1 MVQKRGHAGSAIF
14 TNFDRSAL
22 YDVMHASNVNG
33 KPLKYYRKATD
44 VPAGGRSLLLGTNL
58 EPGDLRPLG
67 HSYPVDANYT
77 DQLPPITI
85 TLTGQNEYG
94 NTKVMSLLG
103 VEFIN
108 EGSGISNDDIVSETQ
123 FTFVARTILGWRP
136 IIGGDLKAFDPA
148 VVGANSPI
156 AVIRQAYAAQG
167 IAQSMGEA

>member
-1 MVQKRGHAGSAIF
+1 MLIYLKRGHAGSAIF
-14 TNFDRSAL
+14 TDFDRSAL
-22 YDVMHASNVNG
+22 HDIKHLSNING

-67 HSYPVDANYT
+67 HSYPTDSNYS
-77 DQLPPITI
+77 DQLPPMTI

-108 EGSGISNDDIVSETQ
+108 EGSGISIDDIVESCDDVKSYCMRETPLGQ
-123 FTFVARTILGWRP
+123 SAGKGIL
-136 IIGGDLKAFDPA
+136 
-148 VVGANSPI
+148 VN
-156 AVIRQAYAAQG
+156 
-167 IAQSMGEA
+167 